1 MPMPKSTAV
10 LVCPGM
16 GGALALSVLAHAL
29 VAAGVYNWYRH
40 AGPPPSV
47 GRQRGGLTV
56 QLAIQP
62 KAQLPSHAPQH
73 PQTPVSHAPAG
84 TDVRPQ
90 APAPLRAIAAPPPT
104 MEAASTA
111 DARHQ
116 DAPLATQTAPSAV
129 AATPAPAASQA
140 GATFASMFAPV
151 ISRPIGRGR
160 WMASVAP
167 APTPLGPDVQRL
179 QAMDNVRRQ
188 LLDRITPLSQQ
199 LQNEGLA
206 GACKLRIALAQQ
218 TAQLS
223 CTQEADQA
231 RIWPALQGLV
241 RAEPPD
247 SHSSQADLC
256 WQLEGRQITS
266 TSCDAS
272 TPAPTSAARP

>member
-1 MPMPKSTAV
+1 M
-10 LVCPGM
+10 
-16 GGALALSVLAHAL
+16 LSVLAHAL

-62 KAQLPSHAPQH
+62 KAQLRSHAPQH
-73 PQTPVSHAPAG
+73 PQTPVSHALAG

-90 APAPLRAIAAPPPT
+90 GATPQAQAPLPA

-116 DAPLATQTAPSAV
+116 DAPLATQTAPSTV
-129 AATPAPAASQA
+129 AEAPAPAASQA

-167 APTPLGPDVQRL
+167 APMPLGPDVQRL
-179 QAMDNVRRQ
+179 QAMDNIRRQ
-188 LLDRITPLSQQ
+188 LLDRITPLGQQ
-199 LQNEGLA
+199 LQNEGLT

-266 TSCDAS
+266 TPCDAS